1 MHTSLFA
8 LVVTVCLAADEP
20 TDSKP
25 MRKPHPL
32 APSLPQLTADEEDKV
47 DDIINRFMQYDIGT
61 LRGAE
66 GEKAKKEFDA
76 LQPEAIPALIRGLNR
91 AAKLEHSCPATVI
104 AKKLNG
110 MLMASEDA
118 KLLEFA
124 RDEIG
129 AGVKNSQHAAV
140 LAQLR
145 NNCLRRKN
153 ALADIAASG
162 GDKSSLRTVS
172 TEDLIE
178 SANRLQG
185 QKLRPV
191 LIEVESR
198 KGDEVLGALAV
209 AATNSDPDIKQ
220 LARVL
225 IERNLS
231 RQAMDVVKEKL
242 KDSNAEV
249 RAAAARVAGIK
260 WPGLFST
267 VIDLLDDLVADV
279 REDAHRSLIRLS
291 KGQDFGPD
299 KDARP
304 EEQSQAKDKWRDWLA
319 KQKK

>member
-1 MHTSLFA
+1 MHPSLLA
-8 LVVTVCLAADEP
+8 LVVTACFAADEP
-20 TDSKP
+20 MDSKP

-47 DDIINRFMQYDIGT
+47 DHIINCFMQFDIGQ

-104 AKKLNG
+104 AKKLNT
-110 MLMASEDA
+110 MLMASDDT

-124 RDEIG
+124 RDEVG
-129 AGVKNSQHAAV
+129 AGVKNSLHAAV
-140 LAQLR
+140 LTQLR

-153 ALADIAASG
+153 ALADVAASG
-162 GDKSSLRTVS
+162 ADKSLRSVPTA
-172 TEDLIE
+172 DLVE
-178 SANRLQG
+178 SAGLLQG

-191 LIEVESR
+191 LLELETR
-198 KGDEVLGALAV
+198 KGDEALGALGV
-209 AATNSDPDIKQ
+209 AATNSDSDIKQ

-225 IERNLS
+225 IERNLTK
-231 RQAMDVVKEKL
+231 QTMDVVKEKL
-242 KDSNAEV
+242 KDSSAEI
-249 RAAAARVAGIK
+249 RAAAARVAGLK
-260 WPGLFST
+260 WPGLFSNT
-267 VIDLLDDLVADV
+267 IELLDDAVADV
-279 REDAHRSLIRLS
+279 REEARKALMRLS

-299 KDARP
+299 KEAKP
-304 EEQSQAKDKWRDWLA
+304 EEQSQAKDKWREWLA